1 MEGIFRQ
8 ILNSKSKTFLAF
20 CFCFLFGT
28 AISSLYIDTRIS
40 GPVIFGMSL
49 AFVGL
54 VSIFWS
60 NMQARFILLCCGI
73 IIFAC
78 FRYSVAFPTFTSEAE
93 KTFDTKQTVIGTI
106 ITEPDR
112 RIDKTNYIV
121 ETKEYG
127 RMFVEGTRYP
137 ERQYGEM
144 YELYC
149 TIKKPEASDDF
160 RYDMY
165 LARQGI
171 FAICDRGVFGEQ
183 VGNDGNVL
191 FRGVLAL
198 KSVVADRI
206 NRLWHEPYA
215 SFVAGILYGY
225 RGGLGSLN
233 EDFSRT
239 GVTHIVA
246 VSGFNITII
255 ATVLM
260 TIITRFFLPRRKA
273 FWIVVLGVIVFV
285 IFTGMSASVV
295 RAGIMGIITL
305 VAYQMGRLSRIGNT
319 LAATAVVMTLH
330 NPFVLM
336 WDAGFQLSFISTMG
350 LMYVSPLL
358 ENMLR
363 FKTKD
368 IPIIDVGAVMLRESF
383 LSTMAAIIATLP
395 LILSQFGRLSIVA
408 PIVNVLIL
416 WTIPFLMLFS
426 FVAVL
431 VSFVFYP
438 LASVIAWMTWVG
450 LAYVVEVVR
459 WFSSLSY
466 AAVDL
471 QVPSFVM
478 LLLYGV
484 MLYCIMRKKQM

>member
-1 MEGIFRQ
+1 MEGYLSISQ
-8 ILNSKSKTFLAF
+8 IVQSKSKTFLAF
-20 CFCFLFGT
+20 CFCFLCGT
-28 AISSLYIDTRIS
+28 AIASLYIHARIS
-40 GPVIFGMSL
+40 GPVIFGISL
-49 AFVGL
+49 ACIGL

-60 NMQARFILLCCGI
+60 NIQARFILLCCI
-73 IIFAC
+73 VIIFAC
-78 FRYSVAFPTFTSEAE
+78 VRYGFALPIFTDDVE

-106 ITEPDR
+106 VTEPDR

-137 ERQYGEM
+137 ERKYGEV

-183 VGNDGNVL
+183 VGKEGNVL
-191 FRGVLAL
+191 FTGVLAL

-260 TIITRFFLPRRKA
+260 TMITRFFLPRRKA
-273 FWIVVLGVIVFV
+273 FWVVVFGVIVFV
-285 IFTGMSASVV
+285 VFTGMSASVV

-305 VAYQMGRLSRIGNT
+305 VAYQLGRLSRIGNT

-350 LMYVSPLL
+350 LVYVC
-358 ENMLR
+358 
-363 FKTKD
+363 
-368 IPIIDVGAVMLRESF
+368 
-383 LSTMAAIIATLP
+383 
-395 LILSQFGRLSIVA
+395 
-408 PIVNVLIL
+408 
-416 WTIPFLMLFS
+416 
-426 FVAVL
+426 
-431 VSFVFYP
+431 
-438 LASVIAWMTWVG
+438 
-450 LAYVVEVVR
+450 
-459 WFSSLSY
+459 
-466 AAVDL
+466 
-471 QVPSFVM
+471 
-478 LLLYGV
+478 LLYTSDAADD
-484 MLYCIMRKKQM
+484 M

>member
-28 AISSLYIDTRIS
+28 VIASLYVDTRIS
-40 GPVIFGMSL
+40 GPAIFGVGL
-49 AFVGL
+49 ACIGL
-54 VSIFWS
+54 VSIFWG
-60 NMQARFILLCCGI
+60 NVQARFILLCCSI
-73 IIFAC
+73 IVFAC
-78 FRYSVAFPTFTSEAE
+78 FRYSFAFPTFTHDTE

-106 ITEPDR
+106 TTEPDR

-127 RMFVEGTRYP
+127 PMFVEGTRYP
-137 ERQYGEM
+137 ERKYGEV

-191 FRGVLAL
+191 FTGVLTL

-273 FWIVVLGVIVFV
+273 FWVVVLGVIVFV
-285 IFTGMSASVV
+285 VFTGMSASVV

-319 LAATAVVMTLH
+319 LAATAVAMTLH

-350 LMYVSPLL
+350 LVYVSPLL

-395 LILSQFGRLSIVA
+395 LILSQFGRLSLVA

-426 FVAVL
+426 FIAVL

-438 LASVIAWMTWVG
+438 LAAVIAWMTWVG
-450 LAYVVEVVR
+450 LAYVVEVVQ
-459 WFSSLSY
+459 WFSSLSF
-466 AAVDL
+466 AAVDVR
-471 QVPSFVM
+471 VPSVVM

-484 MLYCIMRKKQM
+484 MLYCIMRKK

>member
-1 MEGIFRQ
+1 MEGFSRFQ
-8 ILNSKSKTFLAF
+8 TILNSKSKTFLAF

-28 AISSLYIDTRIS
+28 AIASLSIDERIS
-40 GPVIFGMSL
+40 GSMVFGASL
-49 AFVGL
+49 ACVGL

-60 NMQARFILLCCGI
+60 NTQTRFVLLCCSI
-73 IIFAC
+73 VVFAC
-78 FRYSVAFPTFTSEAE
+78 FRYSFAFPVVTADIE
-93 KTFDTKQTVIGTI
+93 KTFDTKQTVMGTI
-106 ITEPDR
+106 IAEPDR

-127 RMFVEGTRYP
+127 RMFVEGGRYP
-137 ERQYGEM
+137 ERKYGDV
-144 YELYC
+144 YELHC
-149 TIKKPEASDDF
+149 RIKKPEASDDF

-171 FAICDRGVFGEQ
+171 FAICDRGVFGER
-183 VGNDGNVL
+183 VGQEGNAL
-191 FRGVLAL
+191 FAGILAL

-225 RGGLGSLN
+225 RGGLGTLN

-273 FWIVVLGVIVFV
+273 FWMVLLGVIVFV
-285 IFTGMSASVV
+285 VFTGMSASVV

-305 VAYQMGRLSRIGNT
+305 VAYQLGRLSRIGNT

-350 LMYVSPLL
+350 LVYVSPFL
-358 ENMLR
+358 EGV
-363 FKTKD
+363 
-368 IPIIDVGAVMLRESF
+368 IPAKAGIQWLRESF

-395 LILSQFGRLSIVA
+395 LILSQFGRLSLVA

-426 FVAVL
+426 FIAVL
-431 VSFVFYP
+431 VSFIFYP
-438 LASVIAWMTWVG
+438 LGQVIAWMTWVG

-459 WFSSLSY
+459 WFSSLSF
-466 AAVDL
+466 AAVDVR
-471 QVPSFVM
+471 VPSFVM

-484 MLYCIMRKKQM
+484 LVYCIMKKNRV